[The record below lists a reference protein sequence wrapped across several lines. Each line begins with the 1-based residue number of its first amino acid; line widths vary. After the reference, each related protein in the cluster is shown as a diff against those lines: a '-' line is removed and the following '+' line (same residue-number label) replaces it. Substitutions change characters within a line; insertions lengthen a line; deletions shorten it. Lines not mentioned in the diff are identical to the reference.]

1 MSNNS
6 FSHVIKTINQSCF
19 DGTNSNL
26 KKTDLDEVPH
36 TINNYVDTA
45 NMVSE
50 KSTQTLFFSGWG
62 GSFLFF
68 CILPFDNSSHLYCNT
83 TVKTIKKKVDQSRG
97 RD

>member
-50 KSTQTLFFSGWG
+50 KSTQTLFFSGRG
-62 GSFLFF
+62 GVF
-68 CILPFDNSSHLYCNT
+68 CSSIFSPLTTHLIFT
-83 TVKTIKKKVDQSRG
+83 TI
-97 RD
+97 